1 MYHYCYCLPSFLHL
15 PISIWI
21 FMRSIASIWF
31 RIVSTVCHFW
41 ASRLNLMRH
50 WRRGKNYSFMA
61 SYKTWATGETRVS
74 RNCFNCRLCFW
85 YFYCA
90 NWENTIN
97 IPQYTY
103 MHTVGTG
110 ICLYVW
116 YLCSSF
122 FYCYAV
128 GNSKYFICICAHVR
142 VCVCVCVGHNWRSQ
156 MISSKNDDV
165 SS

>member
-15 PISIWI
+15 PISISI

-31 RIVSTVCHFW
+31 QIVSTVCHFW
-41 ASRLNLMRH
+41 ASRFNLMWH

-61 SYKTWATGETRVS
+61 SYKTWATGKTRVS

-97 IPQYTY
+97 IYHNIPTCISYVRVSVCMCGIY
-103 MHTVGTG
+103 VVVSFIVMPWAILNILYAFVHTCV
-110 ICLYVW
+110 
-116 YLCSSF
+116 F
-122 FYCYAV
+122 
-128 GNSKYFICICAHVR
+128 
-142 VCVCVCVGHNWRSQ
+142 VCVCWPQLKVT
-156 MISSKNDDV
+156 NDF
-165 SS
+165 